1 MEQFAQPEL
10 AMSRKA
16 SREALLTIEN
26 SGLLSK
32 RRKEVYVH
40 LHQHGPL
47 TAQQFPESI
56 PGAWKRLSELEHH
69 GLVEKLD
76 REAHG
81 KVGSRVIRW
90 DVTGRTI
97 PKPLAHPHKD
107 DDMKAENKRLRKLLE
122 DLLTPSNHPCFDGD
136 HDSAL
141 LNARDR
147 IDEINKAINS
157 ELNPPNAPTE

>member
-1 MEQFAQPEL
+1 MA
-10 AMSRKA
+10 RKA

-32 RRKEVYVH
+32 RRKEVYVY
-40 LHQHGPL
+40 LHHHGPL
-47 TAQQFPESI
+47 TAQQFPETI
-56 PGAWKRLSELEHH
+56 PGAWKRLSELERN

-97 PKPLAHPHKD
+97 PRTLPHTPKHD
-107 DDMKAENKRLRKLLE
+107 DSKAENKRMKKLLE
-122 DLLTPSNHPCFDGD
+122 DLLTPPNHPCFDGD

-141 LNARDR
+141 LEARDR
-147 IDEINKAINS
+147 IAEINQKINS
-157 ELNPPNAPTE
+157 ELNPSNAPTE